1 MLDQNDLKVLRELIS
16 DEVGKA
22 VTASEERMTQ
32 RIDQAVTASEERM
45 TQRIDQAVTASEERM
60 TQRIDQAFTASEERM
75 IQRIDASEE
84 RMNAKLQLLI
94 ENYFDPKFRLLAEGH
109 ETLRQTLA
117 PKDRVDA
124 LAEEVDFLKTV
135 VASMHREINEL
146 KKAI

>member
-32 RIDQAVTASEERM
+32 RITASEERM
-45 TQRIDQAVTASEERM
+45 T
-60 TQRIDQAFTASEERM
+60 
-75 IQRIDASEE
+75 QRIDASEE